1 MQYVAKCGLLFYGS
15 SSVVDWKNPPRLF
28 IPGPVKVNE
37 DVLQQLARPTLG
49 HRGKEYAQ
57 LHAETT
63 VCLKKILFTDQNV
76 FLSTS
81 SASGIWEAAIRNCVA
96 PDETVLATCCGA
108 FSDKW
113 ATVAKNCGRNVEE
126 LKVDWGKPVL
136 PEMIDEKL
144 ATGKYTAITIVYN
157 ETSTGLTNHVY
168 EISEMMKQKYPEI
181 LVFVDA
187 VSAMVALPMHFDE
200 LGWDVAFASV
210 QKAFAIP
217 PGLAV
222 AAVSNR
228 ALEKSKNVPN
238 RGYYF
243 DFQLWAKSNEK
254 NQTLVTPNI
263 PHIMALNYQCEKLLA
278 EGMENVWERHK
289 RMGDFVRTWAKEK
302 FALFCDE
309 KYASNTLTAVK
320 NTRGINVAETI
331 NAIQEKHNTIFGN
344 GYGKLKEQTFRIA
357 HMGDITLDDL
367 KELLGWI
374 DEEIG

>member
-1 MQYVAKCGLLFYGS
+1 MT
-15 SSVVDWKNPPRLF
+15 DWRNPPRLF

-57 LHAETT
+57 LQGQTT
-63 VCLKKILFTDQNV
+63 DMLKKVLFTDQNV

-81 SASGIWEAAIRNCVA
+81 SASGIWEAAIRNCVGS
-96 PDETVLATCCGA
+96 DETVLCTCCGA

-113 ATVAKNCGRNVEE
+113 AGVAKSCGRKVEE
-126 LKVDWGKPVL
+126 LKVDWGKATT

-144 ATGKYTAITIVYN
+144 STGKYAAVTLVYS
-157 ETSTGLTNHVY
+157 ETSTGLTNPVY
-168 EISEMMKQKYPEI
+168 EISKMMKEKYPDV
-181 LVFVDA
+181 LVFVDS
-187 VSAMVALPMHFDE
+187 VSAMVALPLHFDE
-200 LGWDVAFASV
+200 LGWDVTFASV

-228 ALEKSKNVPN
+228 ALEKSKNVSD

-243 DFQLWAKSNEK
+243 DFQLWAKSAEK
-254 NQTLVTPNI
+254 NQTLTTPNI
-263 PHIMALNYQCEKLLA
+263 PHIMALNYQCDKLVT
-278 EGMENVWERHK
+278 EGMENVWARHK
-289 RMGDFVRTWAKEK
+289 QMGGFVRAWTKEK
-302 FALFCDE
+302 FDLFCE
-309 KYASNTLTAVK
+309 EQYASDSLTAVK
-320 NTRGINVAETI
+320 NSRGINVAETI
-331 NAIQEKHNTIFGN
+331 SAIQQKHNTIFGN
-344 GYGKLKEQTFRIA
+344 GYGKLKEETFRIA

>member
-1 MQYVAKCGLLFYGS
+1 M
-15 SSVVDWKNPPRLF
+15 VDWKNPPRLF

-57 LHAETT
+57 LHSETT
-63 VCLKKILFTDQNV
+63 EMLKKILFTEQNV

-81 SASGIWEAAIRNCVA
+81 SASGIWEAAIRNCV
-96 PDETVLATCCGA
+96 DFHETILATCCGA

-113 ATVAKNCGRNVEE
+113 ATVTKSCGRNIDEI
-126 LKVDWGKPVL
+126 KVDWGKPIL
-136 PEMIDEKL
+136 PEIIDEKL
-144 ATGKYTAITIVYN
+144 ATGKYTAVTLMYN
-157 ETSTGLTNHVY
+157 ETSTGLTNPLY
-168 EISEMMKQKYPEI
+168 EVSKMMKEKYPDV

-187 VSAMVALPMHFDE
+187 VSAMVGLPLHFDE

-228 ALEKSKNVPN
+228 ALEKSKDVPG

-243 DFQLWAKSNEK
+243 DFQLFAKSAEK
-254 NQTLVTPNI
+254 NQTPTTPNI
-263 PHIMALNYQCEKLLA
+263 PHIMALNYQCKKLLA
-278 EGMENVWERHK
+278 EGMENVWQRHK
-289 RMGDFVRTWAKEK
+289 KMGEFVRSWAKEK
-302 FALFCDE
+302 FALFCEE
-309 KYASNTLTAVK
+309 KYASNTLTAIK
-320 NTRGINVAETI
+320 NTRGINVAELI
-331 NAIQEKHNTIFGN
+331 NTIQEKHNTVFGN
-344 GYGKLKEQTFRIA
+344 GYGKLKEQSFRIA

-367 KELLGWI
+367 KELLGWLN
-374 DEEIG
+374 EEIG

>member
-1 MQYVAKCGLLFYGS
+1 M
-15 SSVVDWKNPPRLF
+15 VDWKNPPRLF
-28 IPGPVKVNE
+28 IPGPVKVTD

-57 LHAETT
+57 LHGET
-63 VCLKKILFTDQNV
+63 VDMLKKVLFTEQNV

-81 SASGIWEAAIRNCVA
+81 SASGIWEAAIRNCVDF
-96 PDETVLATCCGA
+96 DEVVLCTCCGA

-113 ATVAKNCGRNVEE
+113 ADVARSCGRNVEE
-126 LKVDWGKPVL
+126 LKVDWGQPTTT
-136 PEMIDEKL
+136 EMIDEKL
-144 ATGKYTAITIVYN
+144 ATGQYAAVTLVYN
-157 ETSTGLTNHVY
+157 ETSTGLTNPVH
-168 EISEMMKQKYPEI
+168 EISAMMKAKYPDV

-187 VSAMVALPMHFDE
+187 VSGMVGLPMHFDE
-200 LGWDVAFASV
+200 LGWDVVFASV

-228 ALEKSKNVPN
+228 ALEKSKNVPG

-243 DFQLWAKSNEK
+243 DFQQFAKAAEK
-254 NQTLVTPNI
+254 SQTPTTPAI
-263 PHIMALNYQCEKLLA
+263 PHIMALNYQCKKLLE
-278 EGMENVWERHK
+278 EGMEDVWQRHK
-289 RMGDFVRTWAKEK
+289 EMGDFVRAWAKAN
-302 FALFCDE
+302 FDLFCDE
-309 KYASNTLTAVK
+309 KYASNTLTTVR

-331 NAIQEKHNTIFGN
+331 SAIQAKHNTIFGN

-367 KELLGWI
+367 KELLAWI
-374 DEEIG
+374 DEEI

>member
-1 MQYVAKCGLLFYGS
+1 M
-15 SSVVDWKNPPRLF
+15 VDWKNPPRLF
-28 IPGPVKVNE
+28 IPGPVKVND

-49 HRGKEYAQ
+49 HRGKEYTQ
-57 LHAETT
+57 LHGET
-63 VCLKKILFTDQNV
+63 VDMLKKILFTDQNV

-81 SASGIWEAAIRNCVA
+81 SASGIWEAAIRNCVGF
-96 PDETVLATCCGA
+96 DETVLCTCCGA

-113 ATVAKNCGRNVEE
+113 ATVAKDCGRNVDE

-144 ATGKYTAITIVYN
+144 ATGKYAAVTLAYN
-157 ETSTGLTNHVY
+157 ETSTGLTNPLY
-168 EISEMMKQKYPEI
+168 EVSEMMKQKYPDV

-187 VSAMVALPMHFDE
+187 VSAMVGMPLHFDQ
-200 LGWDVAFASV
+200 LGWDVTFASV

-222 AAVSNR
+222 AMVSNR
-228 ALEKSKNVPN
+228 ALEKSKNVPG

-243 DFQLWAKSNEK
+243 DFQLFAKSAEK
-254 NQTLVTPNI
+254 NQTLTTPNI
-263 PHIMALNYQCEKLLA
+263 PHIMALNYQCEKLLK
-278 EGMENVWERHK
+278 EGMENIWKRHEE
-289 RMGDFVRTWAKEK
+289 MAEFVRAWAKEK
-302 FALFCDE
+302 FALFCEE
-309 KYASNTLTAVK
+309 KYASNTLTTIK

-331 NAIQEKHNTIFGN
+331 SSIQQKHNTIFGN
-344 GYGKLKEQTFRIA
+344 GYGKLKEETFRIA
-357 HMGDITLDDL
+357 HMGDITLEDL

>member
-1 MQYVAKCGLLFYGS
+1 M
-15 SSVVDWKNPPRLF
+15 VDWKKPPRLF

-37 DVLQQLARPTLG
+37 DVLHQLALPTLG

-57 LHAETT
+57 LHGET
-63 VCLKKILFTDQNV
+63 VDMLKKILFTEQNV

-81 SASGIWEAAIRNCVA
+81 SASGIWEAAIRNCVDF
-96 PDETVLATCCGA
+96 DEVVLCTCCGA

-113 ATVAKNCGRNVEE
+113 AGVAKSCGRNVEE
-126 LKVDWGKPVL
+126 LKVEWGRPTTT
-136 PEMIDEKL
+136 EMIDEKL
-144 ATGKYTAITIVYN
+144 ATGQFAAVTLVYN
-157 ETSTGLTNHVY
+157 ETSTGLTNPVY
-168 EISEMMKQKYPEI
+168 EISEMMKAKYPDV

-187 VSAMVALPMHFDE
+187 VSGMVGLPMQFDD
-200 LGWDVAFASV
+200 LGWDVVFASV

-228 ALEKSKNVPN
+228 ALEKSKNVPG

-243 DFQLWAKSNEK
+243 DFQQFAKQAEK
-254 NQTLVTPNI
+254 NQTPTTPAI
-263 PHIMALNYQCEKLLA
+263 PHIMALNYQCKKLLE
-278 EGMENVWERHK
+278 EGMENVWKRHK
-289 RMGDFVRTWAKEK
+289 EMGEFVRVWAKAN
-302 FALFCDE
+302 FDLFCEE
-309 KYASNTLTAVK
+309 KYASNTLTTVK

-331 NAIQEKHNTIFGN
+331 AAVQAKHNTIFGN

-367 KELLGWI
+367 KELLTWI
-374 DEEIG
+374 DEEVG

>member
-1 MQYVAKCGLLFYGS
+1 M
-15 SSVVDWKNPPRLF
+15 VDWKNPPRLF

-57 LHAETT
+57 LHGET
-63 VCLKKILFTDQNV
+63 VEMLKKILFTNQNV

-81 SASGIWEAAIRNCVA
+81 SASGIWEAAIRNCVGF
-96 PDETVLATCCGA
+96 DEVVLCTCCGA

-113 ATVAKNCGRNVEE
+113 ADVAMSCGRNVEE
-126 LKVDWGKPVL
+126 LKVDWGKATTA
-136 PEMIDEKL
+136 EMIDEKL
-144 ATGKYTAITIVYN
+144 ATGKYAAVTLVYN
-157 ETSTGLTNHVY
+157 ETSTGLTNPVY
-168 EISEMMKQKYPEI
+168 QISEMMKDKYPDI

-187 VSAMVALPMHFDE
+187 VSGMIGLPMQFDD
-200 LGWDVAFASV
+200 LGWDVVFASV

-228 ALEKSKNVPN
+228 ALEKSKTVPG

-243 DFQLWAKSNEK
+243 DFQQFAKSAEK
-254 NQTLVTPNI
+254 NQTPTTPCI
-263 PHIMALNYQCEKLLA
+263 PHIMALNYQCKKLVA
-278 EGMENVWERHK
+278 EGMENVWKRHK
-289 RMGDFVRTWAKEK
+289 VMGDFVRAWAKEK
-302 FALFCDE
+302 FSLFCDE
-309 KYASNTLTAVK
+309 QYASNTLTTVK
-320 NTRGINVAETI
+320 NTRGINVADVI
-331 NAIQEKHNTIFGN
+331 KAVQAKHNTAFGN
-344 GYGKLKEQTFRIA
+344 GYGKLKEETFRIA

-367 KELLGWI
+367 KELLAWI

>member
-1 MQYVAKCGLLFYGS
+1 MS
-15 SSVVDWKNPPRLF
+15 DWKNPPRLF

-37 DVLQQLARPTLG
+37 DVLRQLARPTLG

-57 LHAETT
+57 LHGET
-63 VCLKKILFTDQNV
+63 VDMLKKLFFTEQNV

-81 SASGIWEAAIRNCVA
+81 SASGIWEAAIRNCVG

-113 ATVAKNCGRNVEE
+113 ADVARSCGRKVDE

-144 ATGKYTAITIVYN
+144 ASGSYAAVTLVYN
-157 ETSTGLTNHVY
+157 ETSTGLTNPVY
-168 EISEMMKQKYPEI
+168 DISRMMKEKYPDV

-187 VSAMVALPMHFDE
+187 VSAMVALPIHFDD
-200 LGWDVAFASV
+200 LGWDVVFASV

-222 AAVSNR
+222 ALVSNR
-228 ALEKSKNVPN
+228 ALEKSRTVPDK
-238 RGYYF
+238 GYYF
-243 DFQLWAKSNEK
+243 NFELWAKAAEK
-254 NQTLVTPNI
+254 SQTLVTPGI
-263 PHIMALNYQCEKLLA
+263 PHIMAVNYQSHKFLD
-278 EGMENVWERHK
+278 EGIENVWKRHEQ
-289 RMGDFVRTWAKEK
+289 MGEFVRDWAAQK
-302 FALFCDE
+302 FELFCE
-309 KYASNTLTAVK
+309 QKYASNTLTAIR
-320 NTRGINVAETI
+320 NTRRINVAETI
-331 NAIQEKHNTIFGN
+331 KAVQQKHNTVFGN
-344 GYGKLKEQTFRIA
+344 GYGKLKEETFRIA

-367 KELLGWI
+367 KELLAWI